1 MLFDDDCCWFS
12 FSIEE
17 LPPAVVLL
25 FGLPFAI
32 VVNADLDRDM
42 VVLLVFL
49 LPRLFV
55 FFDERMVDPLSP
67 ISANNIVTVSN
78 PRTLS
83 CLAKVGLRTLLLF
96 FVDAPP
102 PAPAD
107 DDEVA
112 APARLNPTPPPAPRA
127 DPPRFGDKA
136 VPPEIDCRL
145 MVWLAAVTASTNVA
159 PMFEARE
166 DIGAVVLA
174 VVVPVG

>member
-1 MLFDDDCCWFS
+1 
-12 FSIEE
+12 
-17 LPPAVVLL
+17 
-25 FGLPFAI
+25 
-32 VVNADLDRDM
+32 
-42 VVLLVFL
+42 
-49 LPRLFV
+49 
-55 FFDERMVDPLSP
+55 MVDPLSP

-174 VVVPVG
+174 VVVPVGWLPNTIEVVLDIPPMPIEPALGVEGKCMTLLARLRIVPNRGYDGV